1 MTRPNRPTVSVVLP
15 TYNRAALL
23 VRSIASVLSQSWQDF
38 ELVVVDDGS
47 TDDTPT
53 LLASYG
59 ARLRVLRASHAG
71 YAAARNRGLGAA
83 RGEWVSFHDADDVA
97 LPDRLSF
104 QRDLVAAHPDCEA
117 FFCNGE
123 RMDTGAP
130 LVPSTLAQRCDGR
143 VLTAA
148 DVFDGFPIYFQAAL
162 VRRTTFAAVGLFDPA
177 LRIYADMEYGY
188 RLVARAGTRF
198 ADRSVFR
205 YRWHG
210 ANTTRDRLRGREEIA
225 SILDGW
231 RRRDPAGVRAVG
243 ERRVRARLA
252 RHYYR
257 IARWRLRLADV
268 GEAGAAFRRALA
280 LWARW

>member
-1 MTRPNRPTVSVVLP
+1 MAAISVIVP
-15 TYNRAALL
+15 TYDAGRYLRESL
-23 VRSIASVLSQSWQDF
+23 DSVLAQLGPGD

-47 TDDTPT
+47 TDDTPA
-53 LLASYG
+53 LLATYG
-59 ARLRVLRASHAG
+59 TRLRVLCASHAG
-71 YAAARNRGLGAA
+71 YGAARNRGLGAA
-83 RGEWVSFHDADDVA
+83 RGDWVSFHDADDVA
-97 LPDRLSF
+97 LPDRLAF
-104 QRDLVAAHPDCEA
+104 QRGLLAAHPDAEA

-130 LVPSTLAQRCDGR
+130 LVPLALAQRCDGR
-143 VLTAA
+143 VLTTA

-162 VRRTTFAAVGLFDPA
+162 VRRTTFAAVGAFDPA
-177 LRIYADMEYGY
+177 LRIYADMDYGY
-188 RLVARAGTRF
+188 RLVARGATRF
-198 ADRSVFR
+198 VDRRVFR

-257 IARWRLRLADV
+257 IARWRLRLANV
-268 GEAGAAFRRALA
+268 GQAGAAFRRALA
-280 LWARW
+280 LWATW

>member
-1 MTRPNRPTVSVVLP
+1 MAAISVIVP
-15 TYNRAALL
+15 TYDAGRYLRESL
-23 VRSIASVLSQSWQDF
+23 DSVLAQLGPDD

-59 ARLRVLRASHAG
+59 TRLRVLRASHAG

-97 LPDRLSF
+97 LPDRLAF
-104 QRDLVAAHPDCEA
+104 QRGLVAAHPHCEA

-143 VLTAA
+143 LLTTA

-162 VRRTTFAAVGLFDPA
+162 VCRTTFAAVGLFDPA

-188 RLVARAGTRF
+188 RLVARGATHF

-280 LWARW
+280 LWATW